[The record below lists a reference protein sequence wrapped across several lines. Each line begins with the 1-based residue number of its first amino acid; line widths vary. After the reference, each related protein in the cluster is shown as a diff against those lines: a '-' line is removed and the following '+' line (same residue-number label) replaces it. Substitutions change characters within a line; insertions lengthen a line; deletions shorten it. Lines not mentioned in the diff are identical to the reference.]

1 MSAIKTTEKE
11 GDVSIGRHVG
21 IGGNANVRGN
31 VTVHKNMK
39 IEGWLDAKNIKGPDK
54 GLFPTLEDLNQAHP
68 NPRSGWWA
76 IVGKSLPSLIYVA
89 KDGQWVTTGEKSGT
103 LISDDVS
110 LLAQQAVDDLKK
122 KIKKG
127 SADIEALITGGIS
140 DMETLMREIPIAQ
153 ETGDSPTK
161 VMSQKAVT
169 DALKNVKTTTKDGKS
184 LEDVYSTLFLENG
197 KKVATSYINVMTAGY
212 ALFQDGHIEARDG
225 WKTTQ
230 DFIKLGTAY
239 RIKVNVF
246 GGDSNVNFVCFYD
259 KNKAFLSGI
268 SATPQQY
275 NRDLD
280 VPQEAEYV
288 RFCTNTFN
296 LSPTIV
302 IYRKDFTSINDI
314 IQSNTRDIRK
324 IKEGNIIRISL
335 PDYDFRQK
343 SSVEGLL
350 DEITGEY
357 KKNAAW
363 EYTEKYLDLSNVTK
377 IVVTSSGTNAS
388 IVAFY
393 DEDKNFIGNIIRSL
407 VAEEIEI
414 PTDAKFARFC
424 FGWKR
429 GSVIVSSYKTYALNE
444 YVEDNIRPADVYR
457 DEVNINNVDALL
469 VEGSSLTASIASP
482 IGFGWLSKMNDL
494 VDILI
499 VNDGRP
505 GHSRTSNINALVKG
519 ELMEMSKSAL
529 SVINYKYVLLMNSA
543 NSSTTGMEGFGEL
556 EKALSFCRANNVNL
570 ILGEEEWGGK
580 EYSDLYNNFGK
591 LHHIPTAEPIAAMS
605 SRLST
610 GYAGLK
616 LSNHAGWRL
625 SSCYA
630 AMQESIE
637 ALPMRRSIKIF
648 RVRPNINVSKIDDLA
663 FSTNEQR
670 ARVWKSCQV
679 GQKSNVALLGRA
691 LTFNSAD
698 NLDQRDGKYDTSAT
712 YSKGS
717 TEDSETGNLLSGG
730 YIDSVGYALIQFVV
744 NVDSLYSCNIS
755 FSSDKMVKAYV
766 LRYNEEASSNIYHK
780 YVEVDGNYNDGVTTI
795 KIDNTKG
802 LLCDSKI
809 TLLLYAEGSY
819 KVSNPRCQYTGR
831 QKSEGVFNYHQR
843 LHGDECLQDTSVE
856 DVILSGGAAIITPP
870 VNLSL
875 KSNCNG
881 SGKLVAL
888 SSMTSA
894 IKKNFASKS
903 NRIAIRITAQ
913 NFFKFATTRFSGA
926 EYEDYVTSGH
936 IGLEPNG
943 YDYAHI
949 YVIVD
954 GAIQKKLVWSGW
966 TEVYCEFDLQK
977 GNHTLTLQR
986 ATEGNQPILIH
997 DISVQDI

>member
-1 MSAIKTTEKE
+1 MTKEEKKSIVDE
-11 GDVSIGRHVG
+11 VLKVVHAESQEVSQLQKSD
-21 IGGNANVRGN
+21 NAD
-31 VTVHKNMK
+31 
-39 IEGWLDAKNIKGPDK
+39 EFL
-54 GLFPTLEDLNQAHP
+54 
-68 NPRSGWWA
+68 
-76 IVGKSLPSLIYVA
+76 SLPVITTNGELKTLKMGTF
-89 KDGQWVTTGEKSGT
+89 KDALQKANG
-103 LISDDVS
+103 SDREDINKLETAVNSKIDKTDV
-110 LLAQQAVDDLKK
+110 
-122 KIKKG
+122 
-127 SADIEALITGGIS
+127 E
-140 DMETLMREIPIAQ
+140 Q
-153 ETGDSPTK
+153 ETGDSSTK

-184 LEDVYSTLFLENG
+184 LEDIYSTLFLENG
-197 KKVATSYINVMTAGY
+197 KEVATSYIDVMTAGY

-230 DFIKLGTAY
+230 DFIKLGTVN
-239 RIKVNVF
+239 RIKVNIF
-246 GGDSNVNFVCFYD
+246 GGDRNVNFVCFYD

-275 NRDLD
+275 NRYLD

-324 IKEGNIIRISL
+324 IKEGNIIKIPL
-335 PDYDFRQK
+335 PDYDFRSR
-343 SSVEGLL
+343 SSEEGLL
-350 DEITGEY
+350 KEDSGSY
-357 KKNAAW
+357 APNKVW
-363 EYTEKYLDLSNVTK
+363 DYTPEYLDLSNVTK
-377 IVVTSSGTNAS
+377 IVVTSSGVGAS

-393 DEDKNFIGNIIRSL
+393 DKEKSFVGNITRPL
-407 VAEEIEI
+407 NAEEIEI
-414 PTDAKFARFC
+414 PTDAKFARFS

-429 GSVIVSSYKTYALNE
+429 GSAIVSSYKTYALNE

-505 GHSRTSNINALVKG
+505 GHRRTSNINALVKG
-519 ELMEMSKSAL
+519 EMMKMSKSAL
-529 SVINYKYVLLMNSA
+529 SVINYKYMLLMNSA

-556 EKALSFCRANNVNL
+556 EKALSFCRANNVTL
-570 ILGEEEWGGK
+570 MLGEEEWGTNGYTDLNK
-580 EYSDLYNNFGK
+580 NFGNLYN
-591 LHHIPTAEPIAAMS
+591 IPTAEPIAAMS

-616 LSNHAGWRL
+616 LSAHGGWR
-625 SSCYA
+625 SNSCYA

-637 ALPMRRSIKIF
+637 ALPVRRNIKMF

-670 ARVWKSCQV
+670 ARVWKSCQA
-679 GQKSNVALLGRA
+679 GQESNVALLGRA

-698 NLDQRDGKYDTSAT
+698 NLDQRDGRYDTSAT
-712 YSKGS
+712 YSEAS
-717 TEDSETGNLLSGG
+717 SEKSESGKLLSGG
-730 YIDSVGYALIQFVV
+730 TIDCAGYSLIQFVV
-744 NVDSLYSCNIS
+744 NADAVYSCNIT
-755 FSSDKMVKAYV
+755 FESDKKIKAYT
-766 LRYNEEASSNIYHK
+766 LKYNDEALSNIYHK
-780 YVEVDGNYNDGVTTI
+780 YVEVESSYADGIVNI
-795 KIDNTKG
+795 KIDNAKG
-802 LLCDSKI
+802 LLCDGKI

-819 KVSNPRCQYTGR
+819 KVSNPRCQYAGR
-831 QKSEGVFNYHQR
+831 QKAERIFNYHQR
-843 LHGDECLQDTSVE
+843 LHGEECFSDTSVE
-856 DVILSGGAAIITPP
+856 GVTLSGGAEIITPP
-870 VNLSL
+870 ADLFL
-875 KSNCNG
+875 KTNCNN
-881 SGKLVAL
+881 SGKVAKL
-888 SSMTSA
+888 PYKAST
-894 IKKNFASKS
+894 IKKNFVSKS
-903 NRIAIRITAQ
+903 NKIAIRIAAQ
-913 NFFKFATTRFSGA
+913 NFYKFATTRYSGD

-977 GNHTLTLQR
+977 GNHTLTIQR

>member
-1 MSAIKTTEKE
+1 MTKEEKKSIVDE
-11 GDVSIGRHVG
+11 VLKVVHAESQEVSQLQKSD
-21 IGGNANVRGN
+21 NAD
-31 VTVHKNMK
+31 
-39 IEGWLDAKNIKGPDK
+39 EFL
-54 GLFPTLEDLNQAHP
+54 
-68 NPRSGWWA
+68 
-76 IVGKSLPSLIYVA
+76 SLPVITTNGELKTLKMGTF
-89 KDGQWVTTGEKSGT
+89 KDALQKANG
-103 LISDDVS
+103 SDREDINKLETAVNSKIDKTDV
-110 LLAQQAVDDLKK
+110 
-122 KIKKG
+122 
-127 SADIEALITGGIS
+127 E
-140 DMETLMREIPIAQ
+140 Q
-153 ETGDSPTK
+153 ETGDSSTK

-184 LEDVYSTLFLENG
+184 LEDIYSTLFLENG
-197 KKVATSYINVMTAGY
+197 KEVATSYINVMTAGY

-230 DFIKLGTAY
+230 DFIKLGTVN
-239 RIKVNVF
+239 RIKVNIF
-246 GGDSNVNFVCFYD
+246 GGDGNVNFVCFYD

-268 SATPQQY
+268 SASPQRY

-280 VPQEAEYV
+280 IPQEAEYV

-314 IQSNTRDIRK
+314 IQFNTRDIRK
-324 IKEGNIIRISL
+324 IKEGNIIKIPL
-335 PDYDFRQK
+335 PDYDFRSR
-343 SSVEGLL
+343 SSEEGLL
-350 DEITGEY
+350 KEDSGSY
-357 KKNAAW
+357 APNKVW
-363 EYTEKYLDLSNVTK
+363 DYTPEYLDLSNVTK
-377 IVVTSSGTNAS
+377 IVVTSSGSNAS

-393 DEDKNFIGNIIRSL
+393 DEDKNFIGNIIRPL

-429 GSVIVSSYKTYALNE
+429 GSAIVSSYKAYTLNE
-444 YVEDNIRPADVYR
+444 YVEDNVKPEGFYS
-457 DEVNINNVDALL
+457 DEVNVGNVDSLL

-505 GHSRTSNINALVKG
+505 GQGRTININALVKG
-519 ELMEMSKSAL
+519 ELMKMSKSAL
-529 SVINYKYVLLMNSA
+529 SVINYKYLLLMNSA
-543 NSSTTGMEGFGEL
+543 NGSSTGMEGFKEL
-556 EKALSFCRANNVNL
+556 ERALSFSSAKNVTL
-570 ILGEEEWGGK
+570 MLGEEEWGTNGNTDLNK
-580 EYSDLYNNFGK
+580 NFGNLYN
-591 LHHIPTAEPIAAMS
+591 IPTAEPIAAMS
-605 SRLST
+605 SNLSN

-630 AMQESIE
+630 AMQEYIE
-637 ALPMRRSIKIF
+637 ALPVRRSIKMF

-670 ARVWKSCQV
+670 ARVWKSCQA
-679 GQKSNVALLGRA
+679 GQESNVALLGRA

-698 NLDQRDGKYDTSAT
+698 NLDQRDGRYDTSAT
-712 YSKGS
+712 YSEAS
-717 TEDSETGNLLSGG
+717 SEKSESGKLLSGG
-730 YIDSVGYALIQFVV
+730 TIDCAGYSLIQFVV

-766 LRYNEEASSNIYHK
+766 LRYNEEASGNIYHK
-780 YVEVDGNYNDGVTTI
+780 YVEVDVNYNDGLTTI

-809 TLLLYAEGSY
+809 TLLLYAEDIY
-819 KVSNPRCQYTGR
+819 KISNPRCQYAGR
-831 QKSEGVFNYHQR
+831 QKAERIFNYHQR
-843 LHGDECLQDTSVE
+843 LHGEECFSDTSVE
-856 DVILSGGAAIITPP
+856 GVTLSGGAQIITPP

-913 NFFKFATTRFSGA
+913 NFYKFATTRYSGD

-977 GNHTLTLQR
+977 GNHTLTIQR

>member
-1 MSAIKTTEKE
+1 MTKEEKKSIVDE
-11 GDVSIGRHVG
+11 VLKVVHAESQEVSQLQKSD
-21 IGGNANVRGN
+21 NAD
-31 VTVHKNMK
+31 
-39 IEGWLDAKNIKGPDK
+39 EFL
-54 GLFPTLEDLNQAHP
+54 
-68 NPRSGWWA
+68 
-76 IVGKSLPSLIYVA
+76 SLPVITTNGELKA
-89 KDGQWVTTGEKSGT
+89 LKMGTFKDALQKANG
-103 LISDDVS
+103 SDREDINKLETAVNSKIDKTDV
-110 LLAQQAVDDLKK
+110 
-122 KIKKG
+122 
-127 SADIEALITGGIS
+127 E
-140 DMETLMREIPIAQ
+140 Q
-153 ETGDSPTK
+153 ETGDSSTK

-184 LEDVYSTLFLENG
+184 LEDIYSTLFLENG
-197 KKVATSYINVMTAGY
+197 KEVATSYIDVMTAGY

-230 DFIKLGTAY
+230 DFIKLGTVN
-239 RIKVNVF
+239 RIKVNIF
-246 GGDSNVNFVCFYD
+246 GGDHNVNFVCFYD

-324 IKEGNIIRISL
+324 IKEGNIIKIPL
-335 PDYDFRQK
+335 PDYDFRSR
-343 SSVEGLL
+343 SSEEGLL
-350 DEITGEY
+350 KEDSGSY
-357 KKNAAW
+357 APNKVW
-363 EYTEKYLDLSNVTK
+363 DYTPEYLDLSNVTK
-377 IVVTSSGTNAS
+377 IVVTSSGVGAS

-393 DEDKNFIGNIIRSL
+393 DKEKSFVGNITRPL
-407 VAEEIEI
+407 NAEEIEI
-414 PTDAKFARFC
+414 PTDAKFARFS

-429 GSVIVSSYKTYALNE
+429 GSAIVSSYKTYALNE

-505 GHSRTSNINALVKG
+505 GHRRTSNINALVKG
-519 ELMEMSKSAL
+519 EMMKMSKSAL
-529 SVINYKYVLLMNSA
+529 SVINYKYMLLMNSA

-556 EKALSFCRANNVNL
+556 EKALSFCRANNVTL
-570 ILGEEEWGGK
+570 MLGEEEWGTNGYTDLNK
-580 EYSDLYNNFGK
+580 NFGNLYN
-591 LHHIPTAEPIAAMS
+591 IPTAEPIAAMS

-616 LSNHAGWRL
+616 LSAHGGWR
-625 SSCYA
+625 SNSCYA

-637 ALPMRRSIKIF
+637 ALPVRRNIKMF

-670 ARVWKSCQV
+670 ARVWKSCQA
-679 GQKSNVALLGRA
+679 GQESNVALLGRA

-698 NLDQRDGKYDTSAT
+698 NLDQRDGRYDTSAT
-712 YSKGS
+712 YSEAS
-717 TEDSETGNLLSGG
+717 SEKSESGKLLSGG
-730 YIDSVGYALIQFVV
+730 TIDCAGYSLIQFVV
-744 NVDSLYSCNIS
+744 NADAVYSCNIT
-755 FSSDKMVKAYV
+755 FESDKKIKAYT
-766 LRYNEEASSNIYHK
+766 LKYNDEALSNIYHK
-780 YVEVDGNYNDGVTTI
+780 YVEVESSYADGIVNI
-795 KIDNTKG
+795 KIDNAKG
-802 LLCDSKI
+802 LLCDGKI

-819 KVSNPRCQYTGR
+819 KVSNPRCQYAGR
-831 QKSEGVFNYHQR
+831 QKAERIFNYHQR
-843 LHGDECLQDTSVE
+843 LHGEECFSDTSVE
-856 DVILSGGAAIITPP
+856 GVTLSGGAEIITPP
-870 VNLSL
+870 ADLFL
-875 KSNCNG
+875 KTNCNN
-881 SGKLVAL
+881 SGKVAKL
-888 SSMTSA
+888 PYKAST
-894 IKKNFASKS
+894 IKKNFVSKS
-903 NRIAIRITAQ
+903 NKIAIRIAAQ
-913 NFFKFATTRFSGA
+913 NFYKFATTRYSGD

-943 YDYAHI
+943 YDHAHI

-977 GNHTLTLQR
+977 GNHTLTIQR

>member
-1 MSAIKTTEKE
+1 MTKKSEDLRKLARVIKNEKA
-11 GDVSIGRHVG
+11 V
-21 IGGNANVRGN
+21 GGNTAERVGSAFEG
-31 VTVHKNMK
+31 VADA
-39 IEGWLDAKNIKGPDK
+39 IEGI
-54 GLFPTLEDLNQAHP
+54 EQINQM
-68 NPRSGWWA
+68 
-76 IVGKSLPSLIYVA
+76 
-89 KDGQWVTTGEKSGT
+89 EK
-103 LISDDVS
+103 
-110 LLAQQAVDDLKK
+110 AVDEVKK
-122 KIKKG
+122 KLNESKRT
-127 SADIEALITGGIS
+127 IEQMVSELPIS
-140 DMETLMREIPIAQ
+140 Q

-184 LEDVYSTLFLENG
+184 LEDIYNTLFLG
-197 KKVATSYINVMTAGY
+197 KEVETSYINVMTAGY
-212 ALFQDGHIEARDG
+212 ALLQDGNIGARDG

-230 DFIKLGTAY
+230 DFIKLGTAN
-239 RIKVNVF
+239 RIKVNIF

-268 SATPQQY
+268 SAGPQQY

-302 IYRKDFTSINDI
+302 IYRKYFTSINDI

-324 IKEGNIIRISL
+324 IKEGNIIKIPL
-335 PDYDFRQK
+335 PDYDFRSR
-343 SSVEGLL
+343 SSEEGLL
-350 DEITGEY
+350 KEDSGSY
-357 KKNAAW
+357 APNKVW
-363 EYTEKYLDLSNVTK
+363 DYTPEYLDLSNVTK
-377 IVVTSSGTNAS
+377 IVVTSSGAGAS

-393 DEDKNFIGNIIRSL
+393 DKEKSFVGNITRPL
-407 VAEEIEI
+407 NAEEIEI

-429 GSVIVSSYKTYALNE
+429 GSVIVSSYKAYALNE
-444 YVEDNIRPADVYR
+444 YVGDNVKPEGVYS
-457 DEVNINNVDALL
+457 DEVNVGNVDSLL

-519 ELMEMSKSAL
+519 ELMKMSKSAL

-543 NSSTTGMEGFGEL
+543 NSSTTGMEGFSEL
-556 EKALSFCRANNVNL
+556 EKALSFCRANNVTL
-570 ILGEEEWGGK
+570 ILGEEEWGTNGYTDLNK
-580 EYSDLYNNFGK
+580 NFGNLYN
-591 LHHIPTAEPIAAMS
+591 IPTAEPIAAMS

-616 LSNHAGWRL
+616 LSAHGGWR
-625 SSCYA
+625 SNSCYA

-637 ALPMRRSIKIF
+637 ALPVRRSIKIF

-670 ARVWKSCQV
+670 ALLWKSCQA
-679 GQKSNVALLGRA
+679 GQQANIASLGRA
-691 LTFNSAD
+691 MTFNSAD

-730 YIDSVGYALIQFVV
+730 YIDCAGYSLIQFVV
-744 NVDSLYSCNIS
+744 NADAVYSCNIS
-755 FSSDKMVKAYV
+755 FESDKMVKAYV

-780 YVEVDGNYNDGVTTI
+780 YVEVESSYADGIVNI
-795 KIDNTKG
+795 KIDNAKG

-809 TLLLYAEGSY
+809 TLLLYAEESY
-819 KVSNPRCQYTGR
+819 KVSNPRCKYTGK
-831 QKSEGVFNYHQR
+831 QKSEGAFNYHQR
-843 LHGDECLQDTSVE
+843 LHGEECFSDTSVE
-856 DVILSGGAAIITPP
+856 GVTLSGGAAIITPP

-913 NFFKFATTRFSGA
+913 NFFKFATTRYSGA
-926 EYEDYVTSGH
+926 EYEDYVTSEH

-977 GNHTLTLQR
+977 GNHTLTIQR

-997 DISVQDI
+997 DISVQNI

>member
-1 MSAIKTTEKE
+1 MLRTKTQAGSITPDEVGSLHEDTLAYIAALEQSTDSLGIKKVYPSKSAMEADTTPVGNNGKAIRHGQLACIYDHANSESTDN
-11 GDVSIGRHVG
+11 GDIYTYQAS
-21 IGGNANVRGN
+21 
-31 VTVHKNMK
+31 
-39 IEGWLDAKNIKGPDK
+39 GWLKIGNIADE
-54 GLFPTLEDLNQAHP
+54 TNISVVQDL
-68 NPRSGWWA
+68 
-76 IVGKSLPSLIYVA
+76 
-89 KDGQWVTTGEKSGT
+89 
-103 LISDDVS
+103 
-110 LLAQQAVDDLKK
+110 
-122 KIKKG
+122 
-127 SADIEALITGGIS
+127 
-140 DMETLMREIPIAQ
+140 
-153 ETGDSPTK
+153 GDSPVK

-184 LEDVYSTLFLENG
+184 LEDVYSTLFLANG
-197 KKVATSYINVMTAGY
+197 KEVATSYINVMTAGY
-212 ALFQDGHIEARDG
+212 ALLQGGNIEARDG

-230 DFIKLGTAY
+230 DFIKLGTAN
-239 RIKVNVF
+239 RIKVNIF
-246 GGDSNVNFVCFYD
+246 GGDHNVNFVCFYD

-268 SATPQQY
+268 SAGPQQY

-288 RFCTNTFN
+288 RFCTNTLN
-296 LSPTIV
+296 LSSTIV

-324 IKEGNIIRISL
+324 IKEGNVIRISL

-343 SSVEGLL
+343 SSVEGVL
-350 DEITGEY
+350 DELTGEY
-357 KKNAAW
+357 RKNAAW
-363 EYTEKYLDLSNVTK
+363 EYTEEYLDLSNVTK

-393 DEDKNFIGNIIRSL
+393 DKEKSFVGNITRPL
-407 VAEEIEI
+407 NAEEIEI

-424 FGWKR
+424 FGWKK
-429 GSVIVSSYKTYALNE
+429 GSAIVSSYKTYALNE

-505 GHSRTSNINALVKG
+505 GHNRTSNINALVKG

-543 NSSTTGMEGFGEL
+543 NSSTTGMEGFVEL

-637 ALPMRRSIKIF
+637 ALPVRRSIKIF

-670 ARVWKSCQV
+670 ARVWKSCKV

-717 TEDSETGNLLSGG
+717 TEESETGNLLSGG

-780 YVEVDGNYNDGVTTI
+780 YVEVESSYADGIVNI
-795 KIDNTKG
+795 KIDNAKG

-819 KVSNPRCQYTGR
+819 KVSNPRCKYTGR

-843 LHGDECLQDTSVE
+843 LHGEECFSDTSVE
-856 DVILSGGAAIITPP
+856 GVTLSGGAEIITPP
-870 VNLSL
+870 ADLFL
-875 KSNCNG
+875 QTNCNN
-881 SGKLVAL
+881 SGRVAKLPYKA
-888 SSMTSA
+888 ST
-894 IKKNFASKS
+894 IKKNFVSKS
-903 NRIAIRITAQ
+903 NKIAIRVAAQ
-913 NFFKFATTRFSGA
+913 NFYKFATTRYSGDK
-926 EYEDYVTSGH
+926 YEDYVTSGH
-936 IGLEPNG
+936 IGLEPEG

-977 GNHTLTLQR
+977 GNHTLTIQR

-997 DISVQDI
+997 NISVQDI

>member
-1 MSAIKTTEKE
+1 MTIYELQQRAKMLRTKTQAGSITPDEVGSLHEDTLAYIAALEQSADSLGIKKVYPSKSAMEADTTPVGNNGKAIRHGQLACVYDHANPESTDN
-11 GDVSIGRHVG
+11 GDIYTYQ
-21 IGGNANVRGN
+21 AP
-31 VTVHKNMK
+31 
-39 IEGWLDAKNIKGPDK
+39 GWLKIGNIADE
-54 GLFPTLEDLNQAHP
+54 TNISVVQDL
-68 NPRSGWWA
+68 
-76 IVGKSLPSLIYVA
+76 
-89 KDGQWVTTGEKSGT
+89 
-103 LISDDVS
+103 
-110 LLAQQAVDDLKK
+110 
-122 KIKKG
+122 
-127 SADIEALITGGIS
+127 
-140 DMETLMREIPIAQ
+140 
-153 ETGDSPTK
+153 GDSPTK

-184 LEDVYSTLFLENG
+184 LEDVYSTLFFENE
-197 KKVATSYINVMTAGY
+197 KEVATSYINVMTAGY

-230 DFIKLGTAY
+230 DFIKLGAVN
-239 RIKVNVF
+239 RIKVNIF

-268 SATPQQY
+268 SASSQQY

-296 LSPTIV
+296 LSSTIV

-343 SSVEGLL
+343 SSVEGVL
-350 DEITGEY
+350 DELTGEY
-357 KKNAAW
+357 KANAAW

-393 DEDKNFIGNIIRSL
+393 DEDKNFIGNIKRSL

-424 FGWKR
+424 FGWKI
-429 GSVIVSSYKTYALNE
+429 GSVIVSSYKAYALNE
-444 YVEDNIRPADVYR
+444 YVGDNVKPEGVYS
-457 DEVNINNVDALL
+457 DEVNVGNVDSLL

-519 ELMEMSKSAL
+519 ELMKMSKSAL

-543 NSSTTGMEGFGEL
+543 NSSTTGMEGFSEL

-591 LHHIPTAEPIAAMS
+591 LHHIPTAEPIAEIS
-605 SRLST
+605 SNLST

-637 ALPMRRSIKIF
+637 ALPVRRSIKMF
-648 RVRPNINVSKIDDLA
+648 RVRPNININVSKIDDLA

-670 ARVWKSCQV
+670 ARVWKSCQA
-679 GQKSNVALLGRA
+679 GQESNVALLGRA

-717 TEDSETGNLLSGG
+717 TEESETGNLLSGG
-730 YIDSVGYALIQFVV
+730 AIDCAGYSLIQFVV

-766 LRYNEEASSNIYHK
+766 LRYNEDASSNIYHK
-780 YVEVDGNYNDGVTTI
+780 YVEVDVNYNDGVATI

-809 TLLLYAEGSY
+809 TLLLYAEDIY
-819 KVSNPRCQYTGR
+819 KISNPRCQYAGR
-831 QKSEGVFNYHQR
+831 QKAERIFNYHQR
-843 LHGDECLQDTSVE
+843 LHGEECFSDTSVE
-856 DVILSGGAAIITPP
+856 GVTLSGGAEIITPP
-870 VNLSL
+870 ADLFL
-875 KSNCNG
+875 QTNCNN
-881 SGKLVAL
+881 SGKVAKL
-888 SSMTSA
+888 PYKAST
-894 IKKNFASKS
+894 IKKNFVSKS
-903 NRIAIRITAQ
+903 NKIAIRIAAQ
-913 NFFKFATTRFSGA
+913 NFYKFATTRYSGD

-936 IGLEPNG
+936 IGLDPNG

-966 TEVYCEFDLQK
+966 TEVYCEFELHE
-977 GNHTLTLQR
+977 GHHTLTLQR

>member
-1 MSAIKTTEKE
+1 MTKEEKKSIVDE
-11 GDVSIGRHVG
+11 VLKVVHAESQEVSQLQKSD
-21 IGGNANVRGN
+21 NAD
-31 VTVHKNMK
+31 
-39 IEGWLDAKNIKGPDK
+39 EFL
-54 GLFPTLEDLNQAHP
+54 
-68 NPRSGWWA
+68 
-76 IVGKSLPSLIYVA
+76 SLPVITTNGELKTLKMGTF
-89 KDGQWVTTGEKSGT
+89 KDALQKANG
-103 LISDDVS
+103 SDREDINKLETAVNSKIDKTDV
-110 LLAQQAVDDLKK
+110 
-122 KIKKG
+122 
-127 SADIEALITGGIS
+127 E
-140 DMETLMREIPIAQ
+140 Q
-153 ETGDSPTK
+153 ETGDSSTK

-184 LEDVYSTLFLENG
+184 LEDIYSTLFLENG
-197 KKVATSYINVMTAGY
+197 KEVATSYINVMTAGY

-230 DFIKLGTAY
+230 DFIKLGTVN
-239 RIKVNVF
+239 RIKVNIF
-246 GGDSNVNFVCFYD
+246 GGDGNVNFVCFYD

-268 SATPQQY
+268 SASPQQY

-280 VPQEAEYV
+280 IPQEAEYV

-314 IQSNTRDIRK
+314 IQFNTRDIRK
-324 IKEGNIIRISL
+324 IKEGNIIKIPL
-335 PDYDFRQK
+335 PDYDFRSR
-343 SSVEGLL
+343 SSEEGLL
-350 DEITGEY
+350 KEDSGSY
-357 KKNAAW
+357 APNKVW
-363 EYTEKYLDLSNVTK
+363 DYTPEYLDLSNVTK
-377 IVVTSSGTNAS
+377 IVVTSSGANAS

-393 DEDKNFIGNIIRSL
+393 DEDKNFIGNIIRPL

-429 GSVIVSSYKTYALNE
+429 GSAIVSSYKAYTLNE
-444 YVEDNIRPADVYR
+444 YVEDNVKPEGFYS
-457 DEVNINNVDALL
+457 DEVNVGNVDSLL

-505 GHSRTSNINALVKG
+505 GQGRTININALVKG
-519 ELMEMSKSAL
+519 ELMKMSKSAL
-529 SVINYKYVLLMNSA
+529 SVINYKYLLLMNSA
-543 NSSTTGMEGFGEL
+543 NGSSTGMEGFKEL
-556 EKALSFCRANNVNL
+556 ERALSFSSAKNVTL
-570 ILGEEEWGGK
+570 MLGEEEWGTNGNTDLNK
-580 EYSDLYNNFGK
+580 NFGNLYN
-591 LHHIPTAEPIAAMS
+591 IPTAEPIAAMS
-605 SRLST
+605 SNLSN

-630 AMQESIE
+630 AMQEYIE
-637 ALPMRRSIKIF
+637 ALPVRRSIKMF

-670 ARVWKSCQV
+670 ARVWKSCQA
-679 GQKSNVALLGRA
+679 GQESNVALLGRA

-698 NLDQRDGKYDTSAT
+698 NLDQRDGRYDTSAT
-712 YSKGS
+712 YSEAS
-717 TEDSETGNLLSGG
+717 SEKSESGKLLSGG
-730 YIDSVGYALIQFVV
+730 TIDCAGYSLIQFVV

-766 LRYNEEASSNIYHK
+766 LRYNEEASGNIYHK
-780 YVEVDGNYNDGVTTI
+780 YVEVDVNYNDGLTTI

-809 TLLLYAEGSY
+809 TLLLYAEDIY
-819 KVSNPRCQYTGR
+819 KISNPRCQYAGR
-831 QKSEGVFNYHQR
+831 QKAERIFNYHQR
-843 LHGDECLQDTSVE
+843 LHGEECFSDTSVE
-856 DVILSGGAAIITPP
+856 GVTLSGGAQIITPP

-913 NFFKFATTRFSGA
+913 NFYKFATTRYSGD

-977 GNHTLTLQR
+977 GNHTLTIQR